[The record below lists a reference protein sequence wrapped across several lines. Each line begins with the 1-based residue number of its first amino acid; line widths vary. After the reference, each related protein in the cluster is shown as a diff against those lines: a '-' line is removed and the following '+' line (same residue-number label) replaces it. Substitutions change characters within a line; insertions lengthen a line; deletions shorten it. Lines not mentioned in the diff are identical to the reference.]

1 VTAVGRI
8 ASTVVP
14 AGVESIDLPGRTV
27 IPGLVGMHEHLFYQ
41 LGTPI
46 GDRVFNAQTSFAPL
60 YLAAGVT
67 TIRTAGTMNL
77 DRDARMKKRID
88 EGGAPGPSVHLT
100 GSYLS
105 AFGATPD
112 PQAIAWRVDHDAA
125 AGATSFKPTPRSSP
139 RS

>member
-1 VTAVGRI
+1 
-8 ASTVVP
+8 
-14 AGVESIDLPGRTV
+14 
-27 IPGLVGMHEHLFYQ
+27 MHEHLFYQ

-46 GDRVFNAQTSFAPL
+46 GHRVFNAQTSFAPL

-100 GSYLS
+100 GSYPERVRRDAGS
-105 AFGATPD
+105 ASHCLACRP
-112 PQAIAWRVDHDAA
+112 
-125 AGATSFKPTPRSSP
+125 
-139 RS
+139 